1 LPGEWQ
7 TDGLPEEMTDGL
19 WKFTRAFFEAGAPRY
34 NPSPFAM
41 SKFYITTAIHY
52 VNDDPHIGHMYEN
65 VVADV
70 IARHRRRMGDDVWF
84 LTGADEHGQKIER
97 AAAKE
102 GIQPIELADRVVAK
116 HHEMWR
122 KLDISYDDFIRTTE
136 QRHRIGV
143 LELIRRIQERMPDDI
158 YFGEHAGWYC
168 QSEETFIPENQVHDG
183 KDDSG
188 HAVEWT
194 REQNYFFKLSRFAE
208 PLLEHYRRNPSF
220 VYPPTRMNEVVS
232 FVEQGLRDLSISRTS
247 VSWGIPFPGN
257 PDHVIYVW
265 MEALTNYISALGF
278 GSAEHGRFDHDWP
291 ADIHLIGK
299 DIIRF
304 HAVYW
309 PAFLLAAGL
318 PLPKRVVG
326 HGWWLRDNQKIS
338 KSLGNV
344 VRPYNILDEFGAD
357 PFRYFLLREMVFGQD
372 QNYSDEAFL
381 GRYNADLAN
390 DLGNTLSRSIK
401 MTDTY
406 FGGKTPPT
414 SCPANE
420 LIRVA
425 EQLVPE
431 YLQSMDDL
439 AFQRALDAA
448 WKLLVAVNGY
458 IVAREPWKKFK
469 ESGADETLSR
479 ILWNTLEAQRI
490 VWVMMAPFMPST
502 TREALTRLGADPDF
516 ISRDA
521 LAWGS
526 LPTNAPVRATD
537 AIFPRID
544 IEAYVGAVRAGG
556 ETKVDEPKPEAPAP
570 AEPAHAGPPIETTQA
585 APPDA
590 AKISIDQFM
599 EIDLRV
605 AEVRAAERVPKS
617 KKLMKMTVSTGDEER
632 TIVAGIAAKY
642 TPEEL
647 VGRKIVIVANL
658 QPAKLMGIE
667 SNGMVLAASIDGEPS
682 LLSVDAGVPA
692 GTKVK

>member
-1 LPGEWQ
+1 
-7 TDGLPEEMTDGL
+7 M
-19 WKFTRAFFEAGAPRY
+19 AP
-34 NPSPFAM
+34 
-41 SKFYITTAIHY
+41 KFYITTAIHY

-65 VVADV
+65 IVADV

-102 GIQPIELADRVVAK
+102 GILPIELADRVVAK

-122 KLDISYDDFIRTTE
+122 KLDISHDDFIRTTE
-136 QRHRIGV
+136 QRHRLGV

-158 YFGEHAGWYC
+158 YLGEHSGWYC
-168 QSEETFIPENQVHDG
+168 QSEETFVPENQVRDG
-183 KDDSG
+183 KDESG
-188 HAVEWT
+188 HPVEKT
-194 REQNYFFKLSRFAE
+194 AERNFFFKLSRYTE
-208 PLLEHYRRNPSF
+208 PLLDHYRKNPSF
-220 VYPPTRMNEVVS
+220 IYPPTRMNEIMS
-232 FVEQGLRDLSISRTS
+232 FVEQGLKDLSISRTAI
-247 VSWGIPFPGN
+247 SWGIPFPGN

-265 MEALTNYISALGF
+265 LDALTNYISALGF
-278 GSAEHGRFDHDWP
+278 GSAEHARFDHDWP
-291 ADIHLIGK
+291 ADIHLVGK
-299 DIIRF
+299 DIVRF

-318 PLPKRVVG
+318 PLPKQIVG

-344 VRPYNILDEFGAD
+344 VRPYNIIDEFGAD
-357 PFRYFLLREMVFGQD
+357 SLRYFLLREMVFGQD

-406 FGGKTPPT
+406 FGGKTPPV

-420 LIRVA
+420 LLRAA

-431 YLQSMDDL
+431 YLKSMDEL
-439 AFQRALDAA
+439 AFQRALDAT
-448 WKLLVAVNGY
+448 WKLLVAVNSY
-458 IVAREPWKKFK
+458 IVNREPWKKFK
-469 ESGADETLSR
+469 ETGADEGLSR

-502 TREALTRLGADPDF
+502 TREALTRLGADPDR
-516 ISRDA
+516 IRADA
-521 LAWGS
+521 LRWGG
-526 LPTNAPVRATD
+526 LPTGAPVRVTD
-537 AIFPRID
+537 PIFPRID
-544 IEAYVGAVRAGG
+544 IAAYIGG
-556 ETKVDEPKPEAPAP
+556 SMEEKTETTAPPAP
-570 AEPAHAGPPIETTQA
+570 QPTADAGPPIETTQA
-585 APPDA
+585 APPDM

-599 EIDLRV
+599 EVDLRV

-617 KKLMKMTVSTGDEER
+617 KKLMKLTVSTGDEER
-632 TIVAGIAAKY
+632 TIVAGIATKY

-658 QPAKLMGIE
+658 QPAKLMGVE
-667 SNGMVLAASIDGEPS
+667 SNGMVLAASLDGEPS

>member
-1 LPGEWQ
+1 
-7 TDGLPEEMTDGL
+7 
-19 WKFTRAFFEAGAPRY
+19 
-34 NPSPFAM
+34 M

-65 VVADV
+65 IVADV

-102 GIQPIELADRVVAK
+102 GILPIELADRVVAK

-122 KLDISYDDFIRTTE
+122 KLDISNDDFIRTTE
-136 QRHRIGV
+136 QRHRLGV
-143 LELIRRIQERMPDDI
+143 LELIRRIQERIPDDI
-158 YFGEHAGWYC
+158 YLGEHAGWYC
-168 QSEETFIPENQVHDG
+168 QSEETFIPENQVRDG
-183 KDDSG
+183 KDESG
-188 HAVEWT
+188 HPVEMT
-194 REQNYFFKLSRFAE
+194 AERNFFFKLSRYTE
-208 PLLEHYRRNPSF
+208 PLLEHYRKNPNF
-220 VYPPTRMNEVVS
+220 VYPPTRMNEIVS
-232 FVEQGLRDLSISRTS
+232 FVEQGLKDLSISRTAI
-247 VSWGIPFPGN
+247 SWGIPFPGY

-278 GSAEHGRFDHDWP
+278 GNADHTRFDHYWP
-291 ADIHLIGK
+291 ADLHLVGK
-299 DIIRF
+299 DITRF

-318 PLPKRVVG
+318 PLPKQIVG

-344 VRPYNILDEFGAD
+344 VRPYNIIDEFGAD
-357 PFRYFLLREMVFGQD
+357 SLRYFLLREMVFGQD

-381 GRYNADLAN
+381 TRYNADLAN
-390 DLGNTLSRSIK
+390 DLGNTLSRALK

-406 FGGKTPPT
+406 FGGKTPPV
-414 SCPANE
+414 SCPSNE
-420 LIRVA
+420 LLRMS
-425 EQLVPE
+425 EQVVPE
-431 YLQSMDDL
+431 YLKAMDEL
-439 AFQRALDAA
+439 AFGRALDVA
-448 WKLLVAVNGY
+448 WKLLVAVNSY
-458 IVAREPWKKFK
+458 IVSREPWKKFK
-469 ESGADETLSR
+469 ETGADESLSR

-490 VWVMMAPFMPST
+490 VWVMMAPFMPAT
-502 TREALTRLGADPDF
+502 TREALTRLGADPNF
-516 ISRDA
+516 ITRDA
-521 LAWGS
+521 LQWGA
-526 LPTNAPVRATD
+526 LPNGAPISAID
-537 AIFPRID
+537 AMFPRID
-544 IEAYVGAVRAGG
+544 AAAYIHGGAMEEKIETPA
-556 ETKVDEPKPEAPAP
+556 APD
-570 AEPAHAGPPIETTQA
+570 AGPPIETTQA
-585 APPDA
+585 APPDI
-590 AKISIDQFM
+590 AKVTIDQFM

-617 KKLMKMTVSTGDEER
+617 KKLMKMTVFTGEEER
-632 TIVAGIAAKY
+632 TIVAGIATKY

-667 SNGMVLAASIDGEPS
+667 SNGMILAASLDGEPS

>member
-1 LPGEWQ
+1 
-7 TDGLPEEMTDGL
+7 M
-19 WKFTRAFFEAGAPRY
+19 A
-34 NPSPFAM
+34 
-41 SKFYITTAIHY
+41 KFYITTAIHY

-84 LTGADEHGQKIER
+84 LTGTDEHGQKVER

-102 GIQPIELADRVVAK
+102 GILPIELADRVVAK
-116 HHEMWR
+116 HRELWR
-122 KLDISYDDFIRTTE
+122 KLDISNDDFIRTTE
-136 QRHRIGV
+136 NRHSVGV
-143 LELIRRIQERMPDDI
+143 LELIRRIQERTPDDI
-158 YFGEHAGWYC
+158 YLGEHSGWYC
-168 QSEETFIPENQVHDG
+168 QNEETFVPDNQVRDG
-183 KDDSG
+183 KDEMG
-188 HAVEWT
+188 HPVEMT
-194 REQNYFFKLSRFAE
+194 AERNFFFKLARYAQ
-208 PLLEHYRRNPSF
+208 PLLDHYRDNPGF
-220 VYPPTRMNEVVS
+220 IYPPTRMNEVVS
-232 FVEQGLRDLSISRTS
+232 FVEQGLRDLSISRTAIT
-247 VSWGIPFPGN
+247 WGIPFPGH
-257 PDHVIYVW
+257 PDHVVYVW
-265 MEALTNYISALGF
+265 MDALTNYISALGF
-278 GSAEHGRFDHDWP
+278 GSSDHARFDHDWP
-291 ADIHLIGK
+291 ADLQLIGK

-309 PAFLLAAGL
+309 PAFLMAAGL
-318 PLPKRVVG
+318 PLPKKIVG

-344 VRPYNILDEFGAD
+344 VRPYNIIDEFGAD
-357 PFRYFLLREMVFGQD
+357 AFRYFLLREMVFGQD

-390 DLGNTLSRSIK
+390 DLGNTLSRAIK

-414 SCPANE
+414 PCPSNE
-420 LIRVA
+420 LLRAA
-425 EQLVPE
+425 EQIVPE
-431 YLQSMDDL
+431 YLKSMEDL

-448 WKLLVAVNGY
+448 WKLLVAVNAY
-458 IVAREPWKKFK
+458 IVSKEPWKKFK
-469 ESGADETLSR
+469 ETGADETLSR

-502 TREALTRLGADPDF
+502 AREALSRLGGNPDS
-516 ISRDA
+516 IGAEA
-521 LAWGS
+521 LKWGG
-526 LPTNAPVRATD
+526 LPTGAPVRAAE

-544 IEAYVGAVRAGG
+544 IEAYVGAARSGG
-556 ETKVDEPKPEAPAP
+556 ETKLEETKPEAQAPPAP
-570 AEPAHAGPPIETTQA
+570 SAPASEAPAHAGAPIETTQA
-585 APPDA
+585 APPDI

-605 AEVRAAERVPKS
+605 ADVRAAERVPKS
-617 KKLMKMTVSTGDEER
+617 KKLMKMTVFTGDEER

-642 TPEEL
+642 APEEL
-647 VGRKIVIVANL
+647 IGRKIVIVANL
-658 QPAKLMGIE
+658 QPAKLMGVE

>member
-1 LPGEWQ
+1 
-7 TDGLPEEMTDGL
+7 
-19 WKFTRAFFEAGAPRY
+19 
-34 NPSPFAM
+34 M

-102 GIQPIELADRVVAK
+102 GILPIELADRVVAK

-122 KLDISYDDFIRTTE
+122 KLDISHDDFIRTTE
-136 QRHRIGV
+136 QRHRLGV
-143 LELIRRIQERMPDDI
+143 LELIRRIQERIPDDI
-158 YFGEHAGWYC
+158 YLGEHAGWYC
-168 QSEETFIPENQVHDG
+168 QSEETFIPDNQVRDG
-183 KDDSG
+183 KDESG
-188 HAVEWT
+188 HPVEMT
-194 REQNYFFKLSRFAE
+194 AERNFFFKLSRYTE
-208 PLLEHYRRNPSF
+208 PLLAHYRKNPNF
-220 VYPPTRMNEVVS
+220 VYPPTRMNEIVS
-232 FVEQGLRDLSISRTS
+232 FVEQGLKDMSISRTAI
-247 VSWGIPFPGN
+247 SWGIPFPGY

-278 GSAEHGRFDHDWP
+278 GNPDHARFDHYWP
-291 ADIHLIGK
+291 ADLHLVGK
-299 DIIRF
+299 DITRF

-318 PLPKRVVG
+318 PLPKQIVG

-344 VRPYNILDEFGAD
+344 VRPYNIIDEFGAD
-357 PFRYFLLREMVFGQD
+357 SLRYFLLREMVFGQD

-381 GRYNADLAN
+381 TRYNADLAN
-390 DLGNTLSRSIK
+390 DLGNTLSRAIK

-406 FGGKTPPT
+406 FGGKTPPA

-420 LIRVA
+420 LLRMS
-425 EQLVPE
+425 EQVVPE
-431 YLQSMDDL
+431 YLKAMDEL
-439 AFQRALDAA
+439 AFGRALDAA

-458 IVAREPWKKFK
+458 IVNREPWKKFK
-469 ESGADETLSR
+469 ETGADESLSR

-490 VWVMMAPFMPST
+490 VWVMMAPFMPAT
-502 TREALTRLGADPDF
+502 TREALTRLGANPDF
-516 ISRDA
+516 ITRDA
-521 LAWGS
+521 LQWGS
-526 LPTNAPVRATD
+526 LPNGAPVRATD
-537 AIFPRID
+537 AMFPRID
-544 IEAYVGAVRAGG
+544 AAAYIHGGAMEENP
-556 ETKVDEPKPEAPAP
+556 ETPEAAN
-570 AEPAHAGPPIETTQA
+570 AGPPIETTQA
-585 APPDA
+585 APPDI
-590 AKISIDQFM
+590 AKVTIDQFF

-617 KKLMKMTVSTGDEER
+617 KKLMKMTVFTGDEER
-632 TIVAGIAAKY
+632 TIVAGIATKY

-667 SNGMVLAASIDGEPS
+667 SNGMILAASLDGEPS

>member
-1 LPGEWQ
+1 
-7 TDGLPEEMTDGL
+7 M
-19 WKFTRAFFEAGAPRY
+19 A
-34 NPSPFAM
+34 
-41 SKFYITTAIHY
+41 KFYITTAIHY

-70 IARHRRRMGDDVWF
+70 IARHRRRMGDDVWL

-102 GIQPIELADRVVAK
+102 GILPIELADRVVAK
-116 HHEMWR
+116 HHELWR
-122 KLDISYDDFIRTTE
+122 KLDISNDDFIRTTE
-136 QRHRIGV
+136 DRHRLGV
-143 LELIRRIQERMPDDI
+143 LELIRRIQERNPDDI
-158 YFGEHAGWYC
+158 YLGEHTGWYC
-168 QSEETFIPENQVHDG
+168 QNEETFVPENQVRDG
-183 KDDSG
+183 KDESG
-188 HAVEWT
+188 HPVEMT
-194 REQNYFFKLSRFAE
+194 TERNFFFKLSRYTQ
-208 PLLEHYRRNPSF
+208 PLLDHYRKNPGF
-220 VYPPTRMNEVVS
+220 IYPPTRLNEVVS

-247 VSWGIPFPGN
+247 ITWGIPFPGH

-265 MEALTNYISALGF
+265 MDALTNYISALGF
-278 GSAEHGRFDHDWP
+278 GSAEHERFDHDWP
-291 ADIHLIGK
+291 ADLQLIGK

-309 PAFLLAAGL
+309 PAFLMAAGL
-318 PLPKRVVG
+318 PLPKRIVG

-344 VRPYNILDEFGAD
+344 VRPYNIIEEFGAD
-357 PFRYFLLREMVFGQD
+357 AFRYFLLREMVFGQD

-390 DLGNTLSRSIK
+390 DLGNTLSRAIK

-414 SCPANE
+414 TCPSNE
-420 LIRVA
+420 LQRSA
-425 EQLVPE
+425 EQFVPE
-431 YLQSMDDL
+431 YLKAMDEL
-439 AFQRALDAA
+439 SFQRALDAA

-458 IVAREPWKKFK
+458 IVNKEPWKKFK
-469 ESGADETLSR
+469 ENGADETLSR

-502 TREALTRLGADPDF
+502 TREALARLGSDPDA
-516 ISRDA
+516 IGADA
-521 LAWGS
+521 LTWGG
-526 LPTNAPVRATD
+526 LPSGAPVRAAD

-544 IEAYVGAVRAGG
+544 IEAYVGAVRSEG
-556 ETKVDEPKPEAPAP
+556 ETKLEETKPEAQASPAP
-570 AEPAHAGPPIETTQA
+570 SAPASETPAHAGAPIETTQA
-585 APPDA
+585 AAPDM

-605 AEVRAAERVPKS
+605 ADVLAAERVPKS

-647 VGRKIVIVANL
+647 VGRKIIIVANL
-658 QPAKLMGIE
+658 QPAKLMGVE
-667 SNGMVLAASIDGEPS
+667 SNGMVLAASIEGEPS

>member
-1 LPGEWQ
+1 
-7 TDGLPEEMTDGL
+7 
-19 WKFTRAFFEAGAPRY
+19 
-34 NPSPFAM
+34 M
-41 SKFYITTAIHY
+41 SKFYVTTAIHY

-65 VVADV
+65 IAADV

-102 GIQPIELADRVVAK
+102 GILPIELADRVVAK

-136 QRHRIGV
+136 QRHRLGV

-158 YFGEHAGWYC
+158 YLGEHAGWYC
-168 QSEETFIPENQVHDG
+168 QSEETFIPDNQVRDG
-183 KDDSG
+183 KDESG
-188 HAVEWT
+188 HPVEMT
-194 REQNYFFKLSRFAE
+194 AERNFFFKLSRYTE
-208 PLLEHYRRNPSF
+208 PLLAHYRKHPSF
-220 VYPPTRMNEVVS
+220 VYPPTRMNEIVS
-232 FVEQGLRDLSISRTS
+232 FVEQGLKDLSISRTAI
-247 VSWGIPFPGN
+247 SWGIPFPGY

-265 MEALTNYISALGF
+265 MDALTNYISALGF
-278 GSAEHGRFDHDWP
+278 GSAEHSRFDHDWP
-291 ADIHLIGK
+291 ADIHLVGK
-299 DIIRF
+299 DITRF

-318 PLPKRVVG
+318 PLPKQIVG

-344 VRPYNILDEFGAD
+344 VRPYNIIDEFGAD
-357 PFRYFLLREMVFGQD
+357 PLRYFLLREMVFGQD

-381 GRYNADLAN
+381 ARYNADLAN
-390 DLGNTLSRSIK
+390 DLGNTLSRAIK

-406 FGGKTPPT
+406 FGGKTPPV

-420 LIRVA
+420 LLRMS
-425 EQLVPE
+425 EQVVPE
-431 YLQSMDDL
+431 YLKAMDEL
-439 AFQRALDAA
+439 AFGRAIDAA
-448 WKLLVAVNGY
+448 WKLLVAVNSY
-458 IVAREPWKKFK
+458 IVNREPWKKFK
-469 ESGADETLSR
+469 ETGADESLSR

-490 VWVMMAPFMPST
+490 VWVMMAPFMPAT
-502 TREALTRLGADPDF
+502 TREALTRLGADPNF
-516 ISRDA
+516 ISRDS
-521 LAWGS
+521 LQWGA
-526 LPTNAPVRATD
+526 LPTGAPVRATD

-544 IEAYVGAVRAGG
+544 AAAYIHGGAMEEKT
-556 ETKVDEPKPEAPAP
+556 ETTAPP
-570 AEPAHAGPPIETTQA
+570 DSGPPIETTQA
-585 APPDA
+585 APPDI
-590 AKISIDQFM
+590 AKITIDQFM

-617 KKLMKMTVSTGDEER
+617 KKLMKMTVFTGEEER
-632 TIVAGIAAKY
+632 TIVAGIATRY

-667 SNGMVLAASIDGEPS
+667 SNGMILAASLDGEPS